1 MRRALLISGIL
12 ISSIQAQDR
21 WVYLHSDGFDLFT
34 NAGARAGRVE
44 LVRLEQFRFA
54 LGKILGKPDLTITPP
69 AQVFLFKTPYNAGDP
84 IQIGR
89 EHVAMFLSP
98 NTQPAVFQARL
109 AKLLIESNTDR
120 MPAEL
125 ERGLIALFSTAEVTG
140 IRLTL
145 GKPVPPAERDKAWAR
160 MHLLAVDP
168 ESFGKLRV
176 LFYNLSKGAEE
187 DPAYRNAF
195 GKSKAEIER
204 EVDRYLAAG
213 NFPTSE
219 APSRPM
225 SVERDFPEKP
235 VAADEMEQ
243 KLAAVKRERELL
255 AEYDTLLAKADT
267 ASLERAIEI
276 EPKRAEP
283 RFLLAQRESDPKKR
297 IDLLKAVIALDRRK
311 ASYWQALAEAL
322 AALHDYVE
330 AAKAWRSAEQAAA
343 SPEERGRM
351 QLGRLDVER
360 QRLDFEEAEK
370 RRIAEENARELQ
382 KLKDAEI
389 ANLRAI
395 EARVNQGGAASGKVE
410 PWWNGPQAGGKSVG
424 TLQQVDC
431 LGKQARLIVRGED
444 GKIVRLVVRD
454 ASQIAIVGANQ
465 QSLGCGKQKP
475 RKISVEY
482 FPKND
487 ARLGTAGD
495 VATIE
500 FPE

>member
-1 MRRALLISGIL
+1 M
-12 ISSIQAQDR
+12 
-21 WVYLHSDGFDLFT
+21 
-34 NAGARAGRVE
+34 
-44 LVRLEQFRFA
+44 
-54 LGKILGKPDLTITPP
+54 
-69 AQVFLFKTPYNAGDP
+69 
-84 IQIGR
+84 
-89 EHVAMFLSP
+89 
-98 NTQPAVFQARL
+98 
-109 AKLLIESNTDR
+109 
-120 MPAEL
+120 
-125 ERGLIALFSTAEVTG
+125 
-140 IRLTL
+140 
-145 GKPVPPAERDKAWAR
+145 GKPVPAAERDRAWAR

-168 ESFGKLRV
+168 ETFGKLRV
-176 LFYNLSKGAEE
+176 LFYNLGKGAEE

-204 EVDRYLAAG
+204 EADRYLAAG

-225 SVERDFPEKP
+225 SVERDFPETP
-235 VAADEMEQ
+235 VAADEMKN

-255 AEYDTLLAKADT
+255 AEYAALLAKADT

-276 EPKRAEP
+276 APKHAEP
-283 RFLLAQRESDPKKR
+283 RFLLAQREADLAKR
-297 IDLLKAVIALDRRK
+297 IDLLKTALTLDRRK
-311 ASYWQALAEAL
+311 ASYWQALAEAHTT
-322 AALHDYVE
+322 LHDYIE

-343 SPEERGRM
+343 TPEERGRM

-360 QRLDFEEAEK
+360 QRLDFQEAEK
-370 RRIAEENARELQ
+370 RRITEENARELR

-395 EARVNQGGAASGKVE
+395 EARVNQGGRPSEKVE

-424 TLQQVDC
+424 MLQQVDC
-431 LGKQARLIVRGED
+431 LGKQARLLVREED
-444 GKIVRLVVRD
+444 GKIVRLAVRD
-454 ASQIAIVGANQ
+454 ATQIAIAGANQ
-465 QSLGCGKQKP
+465 QALGCGKQKP

-482 FPKND
+482 FPKKD